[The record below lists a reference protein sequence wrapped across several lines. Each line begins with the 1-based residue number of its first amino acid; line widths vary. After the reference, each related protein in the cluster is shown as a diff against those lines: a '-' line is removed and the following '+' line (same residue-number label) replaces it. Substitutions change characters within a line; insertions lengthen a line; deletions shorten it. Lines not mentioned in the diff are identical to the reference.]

1 MNPRIPIGAEVE
13 FDLIG
18 ERYQGTVVDVDGH
31 GVAVRYMEV
40 SDACGVYRKVW
51 LSWAALARKAVTVR

>member
-1 MNPRIPIGAEVE
+1 MNPIPIGTEVE

-18 ERYQGTVVDVDGH
+18 ERYQGVVVDSDNH

-40 SDACGVYRKVW
+40 SDAGGVYRKVW
-51 LSWAALARKAVTVR
+51 LSWAAVARKSVTVR